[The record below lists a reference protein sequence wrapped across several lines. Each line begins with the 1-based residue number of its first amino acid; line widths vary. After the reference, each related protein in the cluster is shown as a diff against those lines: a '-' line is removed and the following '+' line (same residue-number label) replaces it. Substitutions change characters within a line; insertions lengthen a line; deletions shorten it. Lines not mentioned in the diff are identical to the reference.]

1 MKRFAR
7 GLVVGKFCPLHRGH
21 ELVIDT
27 AAAQCEAVVVISY
40 TKPEFAGAEPH
51 RRERWL
57 RERFPAATVLVL
69 DDARLAQYCGARG
82 LPVRTLPDNAAADD
96 VHRQFVAWL
105 CTALLGHKVDAVF
118 TSEAYGPGF
127 AQALAL
133 SFGHPVRHVG
143 VDPARRAIA
152 VSGTAVRA
160 DVHGLRH
167 LLAPPVYA
175 DFVRRCCF
183 LGGESSGKSTLAQA
197 LADAI
202 GSVCVPE
209 FGRTWW
215 EHKDGALTF
224 EDMLLIAREQVAAEE
239 RLAGTARAWLSCDT
253 SPLTTLFYSGE
264 LFGRADAELARLAER
279 KYDAVFLCAPDFP
292 FVQDGT
298 RQGAAFRARQHA
310 WYLDELARRRVA
322 YVALTGSMAR
332 RLATVLQTI
341 GADLEVRAAIELD
354 EENL

>member
-1 MKRFAR
+1 VKRFFT

-21 ELVIDT
+21 ELVIGT

-57 RERFPAATVLVL
+57 RARFPAAIVLVL
-69 DDARLAQYCGARG
+69 DDERLAEHCRMRG
-82 LPVRTLPDNAAADD
+82 LPPRILPDNAAADD
-96 VHRQFVAWL
+96 VHRHFVAWL
-105 CTALLGHKVDAVF
+105 CTALLGCTVDAVF
-118 TSEAYGPGF
+118 TSEAYGSGF
-127 AQALAL
+127 AQALAT
-133 SFGHPVRHVG
+133 SFGHPVRHVS
-143 VDPARRAIA
+143 VDPARRVVA
-152 VSGTAVRA
+152 VSGTAARG
-160 DVHGLRH
+160 DIHGLRH
-167 LLAPPVYA
+167 LLAPGVYA

-209 FGRTWW
+209 FGRTLW
-215 EHKDGALTF
+215 ERQDGELTF
-224 EDMLLIAREQVAAEE
+224 DDMLLIAREQVAAED
-239 RLAGTARAWLSCDT
+239 RLAGAARDWLSCDT
-253 SPLTTLFYSGE
+253 TPLTTLFYSRE
-264 LFGRADAELARLAER
+264 LFGRADAELELLAER
-279 KYDAVFLCAPDFP
+279 QYDAVFLCAPDFP

-298 RQGAAFRARQHA
+298 RQGAPFRTRQHA
-310 WYLDELARRRVA
+310 WYRAELARRGVP
-322 YVALTGSMAR
+322 YVELTGSVAC

-341 GADLEVRAAIELD
+341 GADIEAVAANELD

>member
-1 MKRFAR
+1 MKRFGR

-21 ELVIDT
+21 ELVIGT

-51 RRERWL
+51 LRERWL
-57 RERFPAATVLVL
+57 RELFPAATVLVL
-69 DDARLAQYCGARG
+69 DDARLAQQCMARG
-82 LPVRTLPDNAAADD
+82 LPPRTMPDNTDDDD

-105 CTALLGHKVDAVF
+105 CTALLGQTVDAVF
-118 TSEAYGPGF
+118 TSEAYGAGF
-127 AQALAL
+127 AQALAQ
-133 SFGHPVRHVG
+133 SFGHPVRHVS

-215 EHKDGALTF
+215 GHKDGALTF
-224 EDMLLIAREQVAAEE
+224 EDMLLIARTQVAAEE
-239 RLAGTARAWLSCDT
+239 RLAGTACAWLSCDT

-264 LFGRADAELARLAER
+264 LFGRADAELGRLAER

-310 WYLDELARRRVA
+310 WYLGELARRRVP
-322 YVALTGSMAR
+322 YVELTGSVAR
-332 RLATVLQTI
+332 RLATVMHTI
-341 GADLEVRAAIELD
+341 GAEFEVRATNELD

>member
-1 MKRFAR
+1 MKTFGA

-21 ELVIDT
+21 ELVIGT
-27 AAAQCEAVVVISY
+27 AAAQCEAVVVVSY

-57 RERFPAATVLVL
+57 RARFPAATVLVL
-69 DDARLAQYCGARG
+69 DDERLAQHCRARG
-82 LPVRTLPDNAAADD
+82 LPRRTLPDNAADDD
-96 VHRQFVAWL
+96 VHRHFVAWL
-105 CTALLGHKVDAVF
+105 CTALLGRTVDAVF

-127 AQALAL
+127 AQALAG

-143 VDPARRAIA
+143 VDPARNTIA
-152 VSGTAVRA
+152 ASGTALRA

-175 DFVRRCCF
+175 DFVRRCSF

-209 FGRTWW
+209 FGRTLW
-215 EHKDGALTF
+215 EQQGGALTF
-224 EDMLLIAREQVAAEE
+224 DDMLRIAREQVAAEE
-239 RLAGTARAWLSCDT
+239 RLAGTAHAWLSCDT
-253 SPLTTLFYSGE
+253 TPLTTLFYSRE
-264 LFGRADAELARLAER
+264 LFGRADAQLERLAER

-310 WYLDELARRRVA
+310 WYRAELARRAVPYVELAGSVA
-322 YVALTGSMAR
+322 S

-341 GADLEVRAAIELD
+341 GVDNEARAANELD
-354 EENL
+354 EENP

>member
-1 MKRFAR
+1 MKPFGT
-7 GLVVGKFCPLHRGH
+7 GLVVGKFCPLHMGH
-21 ELVIDT
+21 ELVIGT

-57 RERFPAATVLVL
+57 RARFPAATVLVL
-69 DDARLAQYCGARG
+69 DDARLAQHCLARG
-82 LPVRTLPDNAAADD
+82 LAPRTLPDNAATDD

-105 CTALLGHKVDAVF
+105 CTALLGHTVDAVF

-127 AQALAL
+127 AQALAT
-133 SFGHPVRHVG
+133 SFGHPVQHVS
-143 VDPARRAIA
+143 VDPARRAVTA
-152 VSGTAVRA
+152 SGTAVRR

-167 LLAPPVYA
+167 LLAPQVYA

-183 LGGESSGKSTLAQA
+183 LGGESSGKSTLAQLVA
-197 LADAI
+197 EAI

-215 EHKDGALTF
+215 EHKGGILAFD
-224 EDMLLIAREQVAAEE
+224 DMLLIAREQVAAEA
-239 RLAGTARAWLSCDT
+239 RLAPTAHAWLSCDT
-253 SPLTTLFYSGE
+253 TPLTTLFYSLE
-264 LFGRADAELARLAER
+264 LFGHADAELTLLAER

-310 WYLDELARRRVA
+310 WYLGELARRDIA
-322 YVALTGSMAR
+322 YVELTGSVAR

-341 GADLEVRAAIELD
+341 GADIGVRAANELN
-354 EENL
+354 EENT

>member
-1 MKRFAR
+1 MKRFGR

-21 ELVIDT
+21 ELVIGT
-27 AAAQCEAVVVISY
+27 ASAQCEAVVVISY

-69 DDARLAQYCGARG
+69 DDERLVQHCRARG
-82 LPVRTLPDNAAADD
+82 LPRRVLPDNDAADD
-96 VHRQFVAWL
+96 VHRDFVAWL
-105 CTALLGHKVDAVF
+105 CTLLLGQTVDAVF

-127 AQALAL
+127 AQVLAR
-133 SFGHPVRHVG
+133 SFGHPVQHVS
-143 VDPARRAIA
+143 VDPARRAFPA
-152 VSGTAVRA
+152 SGTAVRA

-215 EHKDGALTF
+215 EHRDGALTF
-224 EDMLLIAREQVAAEE
+224 DDMLLIARAQVAAEE

-264 LFGRADAELARLAER
+264 LFGRAHAELARLAER
-279 KYDAVFLCAPDFP
+279 RYDAVFLCAPDFP

-310 WYLDELARRRVA
+310 WYLTELARRGMP
-322 YVALTGSMAR
+322 YVELAGSVAR
-332 RLATVLQTI
+332 RLATVLQII
-341 GADLEVRAAIELD
+341 GADTDVRAASELD
-354 EENL
+354 EEKI